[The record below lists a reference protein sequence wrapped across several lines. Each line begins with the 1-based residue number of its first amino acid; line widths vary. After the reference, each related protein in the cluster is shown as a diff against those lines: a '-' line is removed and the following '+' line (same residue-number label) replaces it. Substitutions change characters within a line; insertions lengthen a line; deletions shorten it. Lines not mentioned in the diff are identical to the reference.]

1 MIIIMWWG
9 DFIIGSSNRTLQ
21 KSSHARGVPL
31 HRLVVVPTSSRS
43 SHHKFEPPP
52 VWATSS
58 CSSHNQQHLAF
69 KMFSGDCS
77 WPLPCPLGSEQSFL
91 CDAWMWTFTILC
103 LKLPARFPKELQC
116 TLEMI
121 EIFSWRILQNSTFQA
136 SSSHLDAYSVQG
148 CALHCLEVRPETR
161 FAMVSSSLVCLG
173 VDCCRCLTDLHPSSG
188 CLGISST
195 AFAGWTA
202 LSRYQFG
209 VPVWAHR
216 SSLQTRYNRDW
227 GASYQWGWR
236 AANYSR
242 L

>member
-31 HRLVVVPTSSRS
+31 HRLVVIPTSSRS

-103 LKLPARFPKELQC
+103 LKLPAWFPKELQC

-161 FAMVSSSLVCLG
+161 FAMVSILSSLPGCPHIWI
-173 VDCCRCLTDLHPSSG
+173 HPSLSIPG
-188 CLGISST
+188 C
-195 AFAGWTA
+195 
-202 LSRYQFG
+202 
-209 VPVWAHR
+209 HR
-216 SSLQTRYNRDW
+216 IWL
-227 GASYQWGWR
+227 
-236 AANYSR
+236 
-242 L
+242 